1 MLPCV
6 RLLVVAAV
14 VVVVV
19 AVVDVVDVACKN
31 RGKNIYWLWARSSR
45 PTVRRDP
52 CIGSQSRQF
61 VPFLDA

>member
-1 MLPCV
+1 MFDLSI
-6 RLLVVAAV
+6 
-14 VVVVV
+14 VVVV
-19 AVVDVVDVACKN
+19 AAFVVVVEDVVVDVACKN